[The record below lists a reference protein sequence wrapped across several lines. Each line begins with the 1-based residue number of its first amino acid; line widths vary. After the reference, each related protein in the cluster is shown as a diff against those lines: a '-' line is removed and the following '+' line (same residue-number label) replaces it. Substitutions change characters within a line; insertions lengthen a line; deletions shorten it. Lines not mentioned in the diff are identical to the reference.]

1 MDKKKLMLLLGA
13 MVVAIGTALAARSM
27 LAGGQAAPVVQAALP
42 IMPKGPR
49 VLVAQRSLPPGTII
63 TADAVTFQEWPG
75 GMVRDAY
82 FVDGKIDMNKLIG
95 TVVRYPVTAGQP
107 MTQGSLVAP
116 GDRGF
121 LAAALGPGMRAVTI
135 TVSEKSGVAGFVF
148 PGDRVDVMLTQTI
161 RGTGSDAQSLNATE
175 TILRNLRVLAT
186 DQSTENETASGKTVV
201 RTFHTVTIEV
211 TPKIAEKIE
220 VAQAVGAL
228 SLTLRS
234 LADNQ
239 TDLDRAIANGAIRA
253 DGKPASKADEDHA
266 VAFAAKRPIDTGAS
280 LTTGGEVSRFQKRSM
295 PAMAAPAAP
304 RPAMGFAGRPAAPDH
319 GVRVTRGKE
328 TQTVNNFMGNMM
340 QAFMPSGIAGGS
352 PSPSA
357 GAPEPEPTG
366 IAPRNGTFTH

>member
-148 PGDRVDVMLTQTI
+148 PGDHVDILLSSTVKIT
-161 RGTGSDAQSLNATE
+161 SSAQAGNLKLNDDRDLHATE

-186 DQSTENETASGKTVV
+186 DQSTESETANGKTIVKNI
-201 RTFHTVTIEV
+201 HTVTLEV
-211 TPKIAEKIE
+211 SPKIAEKIE
-220 VAQAVGAL
+220 VAQAAGSL

-239 TDLDRAIANGAIRA
+239 ADLDRAIATGAV
-253 DGKPASKADEDHA
+253 KLPAGATKADEDQALARSAHSPLDS
-266 VAFAAKRPIDTGAS
+266 RGAS
-280 LTTGGEVSRFQKRSM
+280 SFVTGSDVSRFERRFNGNTASARQAVTK
-295 PAMAAPAAP
+295 ALT
-304 RPAMGFAGRPAAPDH
+304 GFAGRAPSDH
-319 GVRVTRGKE
+319 GVRVTRGKD
-328 TQTVNNFMGNMM
+328 TQTVSSFGGGI
-340 QAFMPSGIAGGS
+340 MPAAPQSSADPDSSGL
-352 PSPSA
+352 
-357 GAPEPEPTG
+357 
-366 IAPRNGTFTH
+366 APRNAAYAH